1 MNRGVGQGWFF
12 CFNPRFWCPKS
23 KGEKGTREKCDL
35 DSVKLGKSISMNTAI
50 QEKINVIK
58 DEQKDDFNDVDGIR
72 VLGLTK
78 TFRSIISKEE
88 V

>member
-1 MNRGVGQGWFF
+1 
-12 CFNPRFWCPKS
+12 
-23 KGEKGTREKCDL
+23 
-35 DSVKLGKSISMNTAI
+35 MNTAI

-58 DEQKDDFNDVDGIR
+58 DEQKDDFEDVDGIR
-72 VLGLTK
+72 VLGLSK

>member
-1 MNRGVGQGWFF
+1 M
-12 CFNPRFWCPKS
+12 
-23 KGEKGTREKCDL
+23 EKYDL
-35 DSVKLGKSISMNTAI
+35 GSVKLGKSISMNTAI

-58 DEQKDDFNDVDGIR
+58 DEQKDDFEDVDGIR
-72 VLGLTK
+72 VLGLSK